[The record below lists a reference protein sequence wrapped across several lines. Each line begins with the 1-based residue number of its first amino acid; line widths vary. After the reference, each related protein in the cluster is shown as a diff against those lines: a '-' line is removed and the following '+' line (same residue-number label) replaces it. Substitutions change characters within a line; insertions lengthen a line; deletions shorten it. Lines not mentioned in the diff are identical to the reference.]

1 MIKNI
6 LFDLDGTI
14 IDSEEFS
21 ALCTQYGLIE
31 VFGKVPE
38 NENVKQLRGL
48 PVSKIM
54 EERYGEA
61 GKNAYKIAREHFNK
75 NVDKLGLYDGIREV
89 IEKFS
94 NSGYSLGIVTS
105 SKKIS
110 AYKMLEAN
118 SIIQFF
124 SSIVCAEDT
133 EMHKPD
139 PEPIHLC
146 IKRIGGQPGETVYIG
161 DTQYDIIAAK
171 KAGIKA
177 FGAGW
182 GDPCISCLEE
192 SGVDKIFYRPLDFL
206 KYINDINA

>member
-38 NENVKQLRGL
+38 NENVKELRGL

-54 EERYGEA
+54 EDKYGEA
-61 GKNAYKIAREHFNK
+61 GKNAYKIAREHFNN
-75 NVDKLGLYDGIREV
+75 NVHKLGLYEGIREV

-94 NSGYSLGIVTS
+94 NYGYMLGIVTS

-110 AYKMLEAN
+110 AYKMLGAN
-118 SIIQFF
+118 SITEFF
-124 SSIVCAEDT
+124 SAIVCAEDT

-139 PEPIHLC
+139 PEPILLC
-146 IKRIGGQPGETVYIG
+146 MKMIGAKPNETVYIG
-161 DTQYDIIAAK
+161 DTQYDILAAK
-171 KAGIKA
+171 RAGIKA

-182 GDPCISCLEE
+182 GNPCIRCLQESCAE
-192 SGVDKIFYRPLDFL
+192 KIFYRPLDFL
-206 KYINDINA
+206 KYINEINA